1 LDDDKLEKSSSFWIG
16 KKKRDHFGGT
26 KISPARYGGAEL
38 TALHS
43 ISI

>member
-16 KKKRDHFGGT
+16 EKKEIILAEQ

-38 TALHS
+38 TAL
-43 ISI
+43 

>member
-16 KKKRDHFGGT
+16 KKRDHFGGT

>member
-1 LDDDKLEKSSSFWIG
+1 MTTNLRRAARFGLG
-16 KKKRDHFGGT
+16 KKRDHFGGT